1 MEIVQIGI
9 VEADMHALA
18 ITRSKSYYVRPK
30 GDVVGEH
37 LFEITGLTSS
47 FLKAHGR
54 PLTEVLRSLAKEYGL
69 TKPTTF
75 TWGDDFTPIADECKR
90 LAIRNPFTGPFV
102 DLGYQFSLL
111 YDCHSVGLAR
121 AVETL
126 GMTFEGAPHD
136 ALHDARNTAHV
147 HLEMVRRTRLI
158 VPPLIEVKRS
168 A

>member
-1 MEIVQIGI
+1 LVHRNVGRF
-9 VEADMHALA
+9 VADADQRHVVDVL
-18 ITRSKSYYVRPK
+18 SLD
-30 GDVVGEH
+30 DVVGFHNVLMRRRFKRGVTHDIEVEVT
-37 LFEITGLTSS
+37 LD
-47 FLKAHGR
+47 R
-54 PLTEVLRSLAKEYGL
+54 PIDVAPDFKPNSLAL
-69 TKPTTF
+69 R
-75 TWGDDFTPIADECKR
+75 ICADECKR